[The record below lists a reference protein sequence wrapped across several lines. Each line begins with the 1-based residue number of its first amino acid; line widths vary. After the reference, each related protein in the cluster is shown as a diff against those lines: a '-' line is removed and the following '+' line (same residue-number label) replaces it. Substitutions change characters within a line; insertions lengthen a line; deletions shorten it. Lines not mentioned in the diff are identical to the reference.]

1 MPNDAT
7 ARSAVFN
14 PRFLHASF
22 PAFFNARIMPGG
34 RNYEPTPKLLILTLS
49 LNFNTSDRLTPKLR
63 PDLETLP
70 SHRNSDPTSNS
81 TPATDYL
88 KSKYSAQTSITPK
101 LSSEAEPLHQRRN
114 FDYAHIH
121 AFEPVVLP
129 KPRSKAETLLQVPIP
144 LWLQFSSSS
153 TQFKSTIPCFKF
165 KLDSGISN
173 YLITS
178 SATSKAPGRPK
189 LCSNAEFNQARPFRG
204 PQTLHQVLIH
214 AEFLRGCHFDFEL
227 GNSTTH
233 VIPGTRRPV
242 DQLQVQSS
250 IELFFR
256 TLLYACLSASFDLFL
271 GFNHAQIRQLRILTQ
286 HSTSTPF

>member
-1 MPNDAT
+1 M
-7 ARSAVFN
+7 SK
-14 PRFLHASF
+14 L
-22 PAFFNARIMPGG
+22 PA
-34 RNYEPTPKLLILTLS
+34 EH
-49 LNFNTSDRLTPKLR
+49 D
-63 PDLETLP
+63 
-70 SHRNSDPTSNS
+70 
-81 TPATDYL
+81 
-88 KSKYSAQTSITPK
+88 
-101 LSSEAEPLHQRRN
+101 
-114 FDYAHIH
+114 
-121 AFEPVVLP
+121 
-129 KPRSKAETLLQVPIP
+129 TLLQVQIG
-144 LWLQFSSSS
+144 LWH
-153 TQFKSTIPCFKF
+153 F
-165 KLDSGISN
+165 KLFDHVWTVSDPQTV
-173 YLITS
+173 LQT
-178 SATSKAPGRPK
+178 SATWNSLGRPK